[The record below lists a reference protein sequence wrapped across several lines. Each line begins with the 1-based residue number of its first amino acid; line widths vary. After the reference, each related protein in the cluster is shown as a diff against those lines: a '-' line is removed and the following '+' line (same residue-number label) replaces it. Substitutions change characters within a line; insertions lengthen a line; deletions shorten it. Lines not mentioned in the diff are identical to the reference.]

1 MSKTVKYSANSREGK
16 TLLAL
21 RAGPMTNGE
30 LYERFPSGHLV
41 STLVKAG
48 LAESCDNG
56 WRITDAGRAACPLR
70 NPAVA
75 TIRKPMPARL
85 ARSTAPIGLPA
96 KTAPQTS
103 VRRPEKLTHTGE
115 TRMPTNAR
123 SSNQTAVDQVLQVL
137 IDDPEG
143 VMRKDIIKQTH
154 LSDAAVDNAIVNLIK
169 TGKARRKSYGVIAPV
184 SSGAKDIAARL
195 AQSGATASVAGDPA
209 SSATAGPAD
218 PADPSQAIPEIDF
231 MIHEDGRLTIWYDDE
246 VFVLPPDATHRL
258 CRFLDHLE
266 PLPWSPRLV
275 HETSQLRP
283 LI

>member
-1 MSKTVKYSANSREGK
+1 MSKTVTYSVNSREGK

-41 STLVKAG
+41 GALAKVG

-75 TIRKPMPARL
+75 MIRKPMPARL
-85 ARSTAPIGLPA
+85 ARSNAPIGLPA

-103 VRRPEKLTHTGE
+103 VRRPEKPTHTGE
-115 TRMPTNAR
+115 TRMPTDAR
-123 SSNQTAVDQVLQVL
+123 STNQTAVDKVFQVL

-195 AQSGATASVAGDPA
+195 AQSGAVAAVAGDLA
-209 SSATAGPAD
+209 SAATVLAD
-218 PADPSQAIPEIDF
+218 PPDSSQAMPEIDF
-231 MIHEDGRLTIWYDDE
+231 MIHDDGRLTICDGDE
-246 VFVLPPDATHRL
+246 IFVLSPDATRRL

-266 PLPWSPRLV
+266 PLPWSPRLDRAPAA
-275 HETSQLRP
+275 QP
-283 LI
+283 LSA